1 MHAFVTTGRAVRW
14 CLPALALTGA
24 VAAWPSATASASGH
38 HAPTAAVSLGD
49 SFISGEAGRWQGNAV
64 PLNLLGDRWGTDR
77 GAYACNTNGSWCY
90 HDAARVYGSSAGGCD
105 RSDSAEIQNSGIAV
119 DHRINLACSG
129 ATTANV
135 IRAAH
140 GGVAFKGEKPQAD
153 QLAEVARKN
162 DVKLVVLSIGG
173 NDLGFSDVIKDCVK
187 GFLTYR
193 HCHANE
199 QPVIKTRLT
208 QTAPKIEKAVDEI
221 RAVLSAAGRPA
232 GSYRFVLQSYPSPIP
247 RGAENAYPETYA
259 GRAGQGGCPVYD
271 DDSTWARDTLVP
283 EISTMLHAVANRKG
297 LDFLD
302 LRNLFQGHE
311 VCAKTARQAVSA
323 NSLKNP
329 VAGDV
334 AEWARFL
341 VAMGSQGTQQESLHP
356 NYYGQLALGACLRSV
371 YDFTGAAKHHVC
383 HNVPGK
389 GPKTV
394 TMTNHDETT

>member
-1 MHAFVTTGRAVRW
+1 MKHAFLKTGRAVRW
-14 CLPALALTGA
+14 CLPALALTGTVA
-24 VAAWPSATASASGH
+24 VAPSATASGH
-38 HAPTAAVSLGD
+38 RAPTAAVSLGD

-77 GAYACNTNGSWCY
+77 GAYSCNTSGSWCY
-90 HDAARVYGSSAGGCD
+90 HDAARVYGASATSGCD
-105 RSDSAEIQNSGIAV
+105 RADSAEIASSGIAV

-140 GGVAFKGEKPQAD
+140 GGVVFKGEKPQAD
-153 QLAEVARKN
+153 QLAGVARAN

-173 NDLGFSDVIKDCVK
+173 NDLGFSDVIESCVK
-187 GFLTYR
+187 GFLAYR
-193 HCHANE
+193 HCHGTE
-199 QPVIKTRLT
+199 QPLIKKRLT
-208 QTAPKIEKAVDEI
+208 QTAPKIEKAVDEV
-221 RAVLSAAGRPA
+221 RAVLSAAGHPA

-259 GRAGQGGCPVYD
+259 GRAGQGGCPVYN

-283 EISTMLHAVANRKG
+283 EISLMLHQVANRKG

-311 VCAKTARQAVSA
+311 VCAKAAKQAVIA
-323 NSLKNP
+323 NSLKSP

-341 VAMGSQGTQQESLHP
+341 VALGSQGTRQESLHP
-356 NYYGQLALGACLRSV
+356 NYYGQLALGACLHSV
-371 YDFTGAAKHHVC
+371 YGFTGTEKQHVC
-383 HNVPGK
+383 HNSPGK

-394 TMTNHDETT
+394 TVTHHA

>member
-1 MHAFVTTGRAVRW
+1 MTHAFVTTGRAVRW

-24 VAAWPSATASASGH
+24 VAIGPSATATSGH

-77 GAYACNTNGSWCY
+77 GAYDCNTNGSWCY
-90 HDAARVYGSSAGGCD
+90 HDAARVYGSTTDGCD
-105 RSDSAEIQNSGIAV
+105 RSDSAEIANSGIAV

-173 NDLGFSDVIKDCVK
+173 NDLGFSDVIEDCVK
-187 GFLTYR
+187 GFLAYR
-193 HCHANE
+193 HCHATE
-199 QPVIKTRLT
+199 QPLIKTRLT

-221 RAVLSAAGRPA
+221 RAVMNAAGHPT

-259 GRAGQGGCPVYD
+259 GRAGQGGCPVYN
-271 DDSTWARDTLVP
+271 DDSTWARDTLVS
-283 EISTMLHAVANRKG
+283 EISLMLHQVASRRG

-302 LRNLFQGHE
+302 LRNLFQGRE
-311 VCAKTARQAVSA
+311 VCAKAARQAAGA

-341 VAMGSQGTQQESLHP
+341 VAMGSQGTKQESLHP

-371 YDFTGAAKHHVC
+371 YGFTGAAKHHVC

-394 TMTNHDETT
+394 TMTHHG

>member
-14 CLPALALTGA
+14 SVPALALTGA
-24 VAAWPSATASASGH
+24 VAIGPSATASGH
-38 HAPTAAVSLGD
+38 RAPTAAVSLGD

-77 GAYACNTNGSWCY
+77 AAYDCNTNGSWCY
-90 HDAARVYGSSAGGCD
+90 HDAARVYGSSADGCD
-105 RSDSAEIQNSGIAV
+105 RSDSAEISNSGIAV
-119 DHRINLACSG
+119 DRRINLACSG

-153 QLAEVARKN
+153 QLADVARTN

-173 NDLGFSDVIKDCVK
+173 NDLGFSDVIKSCVK
-187 GFLTYR
+187 GFLAYR
-193 HCHANE
+193 HCHDAE
-199 QPVIKTRLT
+199 QPLIKKGLA
-208 QTAPKIEKAVDEI
+208 QTAPKIEKAVAEI
-221 RAVLSAAGRPA
+221 RAVMNAAGHPA

-247 RGAENAYPETYA
+247 RGTENAYPETYA
-259 GRAGQGGCPVYD
+259 GRAGLGGCPVYN
-271 DDSTWARDTLVP
+271 DDSTWARDTLVS
-283 EISTMLHAVANRKG
+283 EISTMLHAVALHNR

-311 VCAKTARQAVSA
+311 VCAKTARQAVGA
-323 NSLKNP
+323 NSLNNP
-329 VAGDV
+329 VTGDV

-371 YDFTGAAKHHVC
+371 YGFTGAEKQHVC

-389 GPKTV
+389 GPNDV
-394 TMTNHDETT
+394 TMTHHD

>member
-1 MHAFVTTGRAVRW
+1 MHAFITSRRAVRW

-24 VAAWPSATASASGH
+24 VAAGPPATASGH
-38 HAPTAAVSLGD
+38 RAPTVAVSLGD

-77 GAYACNTNGSWCY
+77 GAYDCNTNGSWCR

-105 RSDSAEIQNSGIAV
+105 RSDSAEIQNAPIAV
-119 DHRINLACSG
+119 DRRINLACSG

-173 NDLGFSDVIKDCVK
+173 NDLGFSSVIEDCVK
-187 GFLTYR
+187 GFLAYR
-193 HCHANE
+193 HCHATE

-208 QTAPKIEKAVDEI
+208 QTAPKIEKAVEEI
-221 RAVLSAAGRPA
+221 RAVLSAAGHPP

-247 RGAENAYPETYA
+247 RGGENAYPETYA
-259 GRAGQGGCPVYD
+259 GRVGKGGCPVYD

-283 EISTMLHAVANRKG
+283 EISLMLHRVAVHEG

-302 LRNLFQGHE
+302 LRDLFQGHE
-311 VCAKTARQAVSA
+311 VCAKAARQAA
-323 NSLKNP
+323 GTNSLKSP
-329 VAGDV
+329 VNGDV

-341 VAMGSQGTQQESLHP
+341 VAMESQGTREESLHP
-356 NYYGQLALGACLRSV
+356 NYYGQLAFGACLRSV
-371 YDFTGAAKHHVC
+371 YGYTGTAKHHVC
-383 HNVPGK
+383 HDVPGK
-389 GPKTV
+389 GPRTV
-394 TMTNHDETT
+394 AMTHHGGSV